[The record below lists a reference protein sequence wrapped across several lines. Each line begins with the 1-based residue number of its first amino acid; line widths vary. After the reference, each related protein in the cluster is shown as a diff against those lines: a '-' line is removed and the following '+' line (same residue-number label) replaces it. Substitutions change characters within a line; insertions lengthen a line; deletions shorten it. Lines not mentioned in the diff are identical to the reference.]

1 MTNKLAPRHLTMIA
15 FGGLIGMGL
24 LVGCGNAIHRAGPAI
39 VLSILYA
46 GLLTYCAMRTLS
58 DYMELD
64 PDRGSFLAYLG
75 TSRRSAEE
83 FVCGWL
89 YCGYWTCVIAA
100 EGLGGGMLLHQYLP
114 LPVLPTSLA
123 LIAAACVLNLQSVRL
138 FGQVEF
144 WLTMIKLVAIIAFC
158 AICLGAVLVTLYH
171 DGGQILHGTSLATL
185 APYGI
190 GAAFYSVP
198 TIMFTMAGAEIITI
212 AHRETEASSRTLSG
226 LARLVTLRMVA
237 FYLVPVILILLIL
250 PLSSVRPG
258 FSPFADTLAF
268 LHVPH
273 GKLVFD
279 GVILVTL
286 LSCINSSTYIASRVL
301 NELLTEDWPQGGG
314 HGSSAPFASRILA
327 VSVAGALLCLGA
339 TLFSA
344 AAFSLLLD
352 VSGYITIVVYG
363 VISLSFIRF
372 TAGKTLSPM
381 TRIRAFAALLL
392 SAGVMSAIIGGD
404 ARRDGIECFLVLL
417 VLLSACRI
425 GLARSLR

>member
-1 MTNKLAPRHLTMIA
+1 MADKLAPRHLTMIA

-24 LVGCGNAIHRAGPAI
+24 LVGCGSAIHRAGPAI

-46 GLLTYCAMRTLS
+46 GMLTYCAMRTLS
-58 DYMELD
+58 DYMALD

-75 TSRRSAEE
+75 TSRRSGEE

-89 YCGYWTCVIAA
+89 YCAYWTCVIAA

-114 LPVLPTSLA
+114 LPVLPTALA
-123 LIAAACVLNLQSVRL
+123 LIAAACALNLQSVRL

-144 WLTMIKLVAIIAFC
+144 YLTMVKLVAIMAFC
-158 AICLGAVLVTLYH
+158 AVCLGAVTVDLYH
-171 DGGQILHGTSLATL
+171 HGRQILHDLNGIDL
-185 APYGI
+185 APFGI
-190 GAAFYSVP
+190 GAAFYTVP

-212 AHRETEASSRTLSG
+212 AHRETETSSQTLSG
-226 LARLVTLRMVA
+226 LARLVTVRMVA
-237 FYLVPVILILLIL
+237 FYLVPVLLILLIL

-273 GKLVFD
+273 GKAVFD

-286 LSCINSSTYIASRVL
+286 LSCINSSTYIASRVM
-301 NELLTEDWPQGGG
+301 NELRTHDR
-314 HGSSAPFASRILA
+314 HGTGMTPVSFASCIMG
-327 VSVAGALLCLGA
+327 VSAAGGMLCVGA

-372 TAGKTLSPM
+372 ATGRALSPM
-381 TRIRAFAALLL
+381 TRMRAFMALLL
-392 SAGVMSAIIGGD
+392 SAGVMSAVIGGD
-404 ARRDGIECFLVLL
+404 ERRSGLECFFVLVLL
-417 VLLSACRI
+417 LSVCRV
-425 GLARSLR
+425 GMGRLGR